1 MANKNTRGYGGHCLP
16 KDTSAWNNL
25 IKTLGLDFKL
35 IQSVID
41 DNEKFIK

>member
-1 MANKNTRGYGGHCLP
+1 LP

-25 IKTLGLDFKL
+25 IRNLGLPYNM

-41 DNEKFIK
+41 DNQKVQKQ